1 MTSSRTSFVLLIT
14 IFLLISLP
22 LRSQTDSGANVL
34 PNPKQVAW
42 IDKEV
47 GVIIHL
53 DINIYAP
60 ETFDYAKKSTLPP
73 ASAFNP
79 SRLDTDQWIES
90 AKKAGATY
98 AVLTAKHGTGFCLW
112 KTKVH
117 DYHTGNSPYGGDVVS
132 QFIKSCKKYGLK
144 PGIYYNTNMNTYY
157 EAGYVP
163 MSDEKRIAFNKAV
176 FRQLEELWSEYGE
189 LYEIWFDG
197 GVMSDSKLGIAT
209 QVKALIKKYQPEA
222 FLFNGLAGASPNI
235 VRWVENEDGRT
246 PYPFWSRINPVILP
260 NGEDSIVN
268 GSGDPNGKYWVGAE
282 ADFPNRNTSAWNG
295 GWLWKS
301 GEDDKLFD
309 VHELLDRYYTSV
321 GGNTNMLIG
330 MAIDTSG
337 QFPAADKKIFE
348 DFGNMIK
355 AREKTKQGSAKGSG
369 AQHTISYRT
378 PKEINQVEIQEDIS
392 KGERIRRY
400 KVEGLVDGKWTLLC
414 DGMSVGHKRIQL
426 FNKIK
431 VSTIRLT
438 ITDSS
443 HIPVIRNFTA
453 FNYSPTS
460 IK

>member
-1 MTSSRTSFVLLIT
+1 MPGLRTPFTFLTT
-14 IFLLISLP
+14 IFLLLSLQP
-22 LRSQTDSGANVL
+22 RSQTPSAINVL

-79 SRLDTDQWIES
+79 SRLNTDQWIEA

-117 DYHTGNSPYGGDVVS
+117 DYHTGHSPYGGDVVA
-132 QFIKSCKKYGLK
+132 QFIKSCKKYGLM

-163 MSDEKRIAFNKAV
+163 MTDEKRIAFNRAV
-176 FRQLEELWSEYGE
+176 YRQLEELWSEYGD

-246 PYPFWSRINPVILP
+246 PYPFWSRIDPIVLP

-268 GSGDPNGKYWVGAE
+268 GSGNPHGKYWVGAE
-282 ADFPNRNTSAWNG
+282 ADFPNRNKTAWNG
-295 GWLWKS
+295 GWLWKA
-301 GEDDKLFD
+301 GEEDKLFD

-337 QFPAADKKIFE
+337 QFPAADSKIFE

-355 AREKTKQGSAKGSG
+355 ARASTKKGSAKGTGSL
-369 AQHTISYRT
+369 HTITFRQPT
-378 PKEINQVEIQEDIS
+378 EINQVEIQEDIA
-392 KGERIRRY
+392 KGERIQRY
-400 KVEGLVDGKWTLLC
+400 TVEGLVDGKWLMLC
-414 DGMSVGHKRIQL
+414 EGVSVGHKRIQL
-426 FNKIK
+426 FHKTE
-431 VSTIRLT
+431 VSAARLT
-438 ITDSS
+438 ITKSDGVPYVRQFS
-443 HIPVIRNFTA
+443 VLNF
-453 FNYSPTS
+453 SPPS
-460 IK
+460 LK